1 MFKSRDTDITLL
13 LQEAVAGMFQ
23 VEAVELDA
31 RQEGTVHLYGRFL
44 VESDRA
50 YPEVLRRFQS
60 FGYTPLFRDDR
71 TRGQRITAVPG
82 KMPAGRA
89 NWKLPLV
96 LFLATLLSTL
106 FAGME
111 WSPGRSVWQNILS
124 GVPFAAGLMTIL
136 LAHEMGHYLVGRRLG
151 VPVSLP
157 HFIPFPLP
165 PLGTMGAFI
174 QMKAPPQNRR
184 HLLAVGVAGPLSG
197 LLFAV
202 PLVLL
207 GLSRSSVQPLPATQ
221 PSLMEGNS
229 ILYGLLK
236 VLLFG
241 RFLPDCSPGILRAPL
256 EILRTALYGCRP
268 GHGEDVFLGPL
279 AFAGWAGLL
288 VTGLNLIPA
297 GQLDG
302 GHVAYALLGR
312 RARYLTQAII
322 VALVVFAV
330 VFQWWGWLLWA
341 GLIFL
346 LGRRQVP
353 PLDDITRLKP
363 WQTLLAC
370 LLMAIFVLTFVPV
383 PFRVIAP

>member
-1 MFKSRDTDITLL
+1 LFQTDITYL
-13 LQEAVAGMFQ
+13 LQEAVAGLFQ
-23 VEAVELDA
+23 VESVELDA
-31 RQEGTVHLYGRFL
+31 RQPGAIHLRGRFL
-44 VESDRA
+44 VESDQA
-50 YPEVLRRFQS
+50 YPQVFRRFQEL
-60 FGYTPLFRDDR
+60 GYTPFFRDDGA
-71 TRGQRITAVPG
+71 RGQRITAMPG
-82 KMPAGRA
+82 RLPTARP
-89 NWKLPLV
+89 NWRLPLA
-96 LFLATLLSTL
+96 LFLATVLSTL

-111 WSPGRSVWQNILS
+111 WLPQRPLWQNLLS
-124 GVPFAAGLMTIL
+124 GVPFAAGLLTIL

-184 HLLAVGVAGPLSG
+184 HLLAVGIAGPLSG
-197 LLFAV
+197 LLFAI
-202 PLVLL
+202 PLLLL
-207 GLSRSSVQPLPATQ
+207 GLSRSSVQPLPME

-236 VLLFG
+236 ISLFG
-241 RFLPDCSPGILRAPL
+241 RFLPDCSPGSLRGAL
-256 EILRTALYGCRP
+256 EIVRTALYGCLP
-268 GHGEDVFLGPL
+268 GRGEDVFLGPL

-302 GHVAYALLGR
+302 GHIAYALLGR
-312 RARYLTQAII
+312 YARYLTQAII
-322 VALVVFAV
+322 VVLVLLAV
-330 VFQWWGWLLWA
+330 VFRWWGWLLWA

-346 LGRRQVP
+346 FGRRQAL
-353 PLDDITRLKP
+353 PLDDVTRLKP
-363 WQTLLAC
+363 WQMLLAC
-370 LLMAIFVLTFVPV
+370 LMMGIFVLTFVPV

>member
-1 MFKSRDTDITLL
+1 MFEPQGPDVTFL
-13 LQEAVAGMFQ
+13 LQEALAGLFL

-31 RQEGTVHLYGRFL
+31 RQHGTVHLRGRFL

-50 YPEVLRRFQS
+50 YPEVFRRFQAL
-60 FGYTPLFRDDR
+60 GYTPLFRDDGA
-71 TRGQRITAVPG
+71 RGQRITAVPG
-82 KMPAGRA
+82 KLPAERP
-89 NWKLPLV
+89 NWRLPLV
-96 LFLATLLSTL
+96 LFLATVLSTL

-111 WSPGRSVWQNILS
+111 WVPGRPLWTNILS

-207 GLSRSSVQPLPATQ
+207 GLSRSSVQPLPAAQ

-241 RFLPDCSPGILRAPL
+241 RFLPNCTPGAVRTPL
-256 EILRTALYGCRP
+256 EILRTALYGCLP

-302 GHVAYALLGR
+302 GHIAYALLGR
-312 RARYLTQAII
+312 RARYLTQAI
-322 VALVVFAV
+322 VVVLVLLAV
-330 VFQWWGWLLWA
+330 VFRWWGWLLWA

-346 LGRRQVP
+346 LGRRQAL
-353 PLDDITRLKP
+353 PLDDVTRLKP
-363 WQTLLAC
+363 WQMLLAY
-370 LLMAIFVLTFVPV
+370 LMMAVFLLTFVPV
-383 PFRVIAP
+383 PFRVVMP